1 MLKVCYDTLDR
12 LMNQPVCNVKNTVG
26 SVVHEDKCRAMLVGS
41 FIPELVKLGLYPVK
55 KTSADINLSVAGFQK
70 KLQDIQVVTYDRVGC
85 DLLAKTIEDNVR
97 INTYDGRIQWSSQSG
112 IQKLEEITTSQA
124 HVSCGGIANMR
135 QAIRELVT
143 QMPSPTLDSHRR
155 HMEEQAKK

>member
-12 LMNQPVCNVKNTVG
+12 LMNQPVCNVKNEVG
-26 SVVHEDKCRAMLVGS
+26 SAAHEDECRAILVGS

-55 KTSADINLSVAGFQK
+55 RSSAGIALSVSSFQR
-70 KLQDIQVVTYDRVGC
+70 KLQAIEVVTYHSADC
-85 DLLAKTIEDNVR
+85 KLLAM
-97 INTYDGRIQWSSQSG
+97 G
-112 IQKLEEITTSQA
+112 IEEIASKLSYGQMVQWNSQWGIKTLEALSTSRA

-135 QAIRELVT
+135 QAIQELVT

>member
-12 LMNQPVCNVKNTVG
+12 LMNQPVCNVKNVVG
-26 SVVHEDKCRAMLVGS
+26 SVVYEDKCRAMLVGS

-55 KTSADINLSVAGFQK
+55 KTSADINLSVADFHK
-70 KLQDIQVVTYDRVGC
+70 KLQDIKFVTYDRGNYG
-85 DLLAKTIEDNVR
+85 LLAKAIEEDSR
-97 INTYDGRIQWSSQSG
+97 QAHWARMDWSSQSG
-112 IQKLEEITTSQA
+112 IQKLEEITTSHA
-124 HVSCGGIANMR
+124 HVLCGGIANMR
-135 QAIRELVT
+135 LAIQELVT

>member
-12 LMNQPVCNVKNTVG
+12 LMNQPVCNVKNVVG

-70 KLQDIQVVTYDRVGC
+70 KLQDIKVVTYDRGNYG
-85 DLLAKTIEDNVR
+85 LIAKAIEKDSR
-97 INTYDGRIQWSSQSG
+97 QAHWARMDWSSPSG

-135 QAIRELVT
+135 QAIQELVT